1 MNRIC
6 RPGRRLLRPGFP
18 ILATHLWQM
27 AMVQRRRILAV
38 AAAIVAGTVGA
49 ALALPVGAQAQFFG
63 GGWGYQPYRS
73 GPPSGG
79 FSFPFF
85 GRPRG
90 YSAPVESY
98 RAPPPRKVETQPS
111 NTVVVVGDSMADWLA
126 YGLEEVYADNAQLGV
141 IRNVRQYSGLVRY
154 EPRNET
160 LQWPQAIKDVLATE
174 KPSAIVV
181 MLGLNDRIALR
192 ERVAVPA
199 AKPTAPAAN
208 APGQPPQAG
217 KQDGKSAPPAAAAT
231 EDKPDDPR
239 HPGPMVSYE
248 FRSDE
253 WAQAYKKRIDEMITV
268 LKSKGVPVLWVGLPA
283 IRGPRATADIS
294 YLDDLYHAEADKL
307 GITYVDIW
315 DGFVDE
321 DGRYTVQGPDFEGQI
336 RRLRT
341 GDGIHFTKFGALKL
355 AHLVDQDLSRIIANP
370 AAPVLPSPQ
379 AAAPAKPGTARP
391 TVGPVLP
398 LTAAG
403 GSGQLISGGE
413 AGSLLGGGKT
423 GPVASEDPTVKS
435 AIVRGDPLAAPPGRA
450 DNFAWPQG
458 DTAASAA
465 PPQAAPAAH

>member
-1 MNRIC
+1 
-6 RPGRRLLRPGFP
+6 
-18 ILATHLWQM
+18 M
-27 AMVQRRRILAV
+27 AMVQRKRFLAI
-38 AAAIVAGTVGA
+38 AAIAAGAVGA
-49 ALALPVGAQAQFFG
+49 VLALPVGAQAQFFG

-79 FSFPFF
+79 YSYPFF
-85 GRPRG
+85 GRPRT
-90 YSAPVESY
+90 YSPPAESY
-98 RAPPPRKVETQPS
+98 RAPSPRKLETRPS
-111 NTVVVVGDSMADWLA
+111 STVVVVGDSMADWLA
-126 YGLEEVYADNAQLGV
+126 YGLEEVYADNQQIGV
-141 IRNVRQYSGLVRY
+141 VRSVRQYSGLVRY
-154 EPRNET
+154 ESRNEA
-160 LQWPQAIKDVLATE
+160 LQWPQAIKDTLAAE

-181 MLGLNDRIALR
+181 MLGLNDRTALR
-192 ERVAVPA
+192 ERVAAPA
-199 AKPTAPAAN
+199 AKQPAPPAA
-208 APGQPPQAG
+208 ASGKAAQDG
-217 KQDGKSAPPAAAAT
+217 KQDGKSAPQPAAKAEEKA
-231 EDKPDDPR
+231 DDSR
-239 HPGPMVSYE
+239 YSGPMVSYE

-253 WAQAYKKRIDEMITV
+253 WAQAYKKRIDEMITA

-321 DGRYTVQGPDFEGQI
+321 DGRYAVQGPDFEGQT

-355 AHLVDQDLSRIIANP
+355 AHLVDQELGRIIANP
-370 AAPVLPSPQ
+370 AAPALPSPQ

-403 GSGQLISGGE
+403 GGGQMISGGE
-413 AGSLLGGGKT
+413 AGSLLGAGGKT
-423 GPVASEDPTVKS
+423 APGASEDATVKS
-435 AIVRGDPLAAPPGRA
+435 ALVRGDPLAAPPGRA

-458 DTAASAA
+458 DTATSAS
-465 PPQAAPAAH
+465 PTQAAPAAH